1 MKGRGPSLRPL
12 RGLLGTGFTL
22 LEVLIT
28 LIILAIGMLGLANLQ
43 SKIHVT
49 EVESYQRAHAVLL
62 LQDMTD
68 RINANRATQALTLYA
83 GANSL
88 GTDTDEDC
96 NAATLAAVPITNGRR
111 LAATDRCQWS
121 NGLQGASEQRAG
133 ANSGGMIGARGCVEE
148 IQAPDSTTGVCTPGI
163 YRVTVAWQGLHATAA
178 PAAGLACGK
187 DLYGDDRMRRAIS
200 TTISIGVPRCASP

>member
-1 MKGRGPSLRPL
+1 MKGHGPSLRPL

-68 RINANRATQALTLYA
+68 RINVNRATAALTLYA
-83 GANSL
+83 GDNPL

-96 NAATLAAVPITNGRR
+96 APATLAGISVNNGQR

-121 NGLQGASEQRAG
+121 NALLGASEQRGG

-163 YRVTVAWQGLHATAA
+163 YRVTVAWQGLHRTAA
-178 PAAGLACGK
+178 PALDCGTGE
-187 DLYGDDRMRRAIS
+187 YGDDTQRRAIS
-200 TTISIGVPRCASP
+200 TAISIGVPRCASP

>member
-1 MKGRGPSLRPL
+1 MSPR
-12 RGLLGTGFTL
+12 GFTL

-62 LQDMTD
+62 MQDMLD
-68 RINANRATQALTLYA
+68 RINSNRNPAALTLYA
-83 GANSL
+83 GVNEL

-96 NAATLAAVPITNGRR
+96 VDATLDAVSAANGQR

-121 NGLQGASEQRAG
+121 TALLGASEQRAG
-133 ANSGGMIGARGCVEE
+133 GGGSSGGMIGARGCITQ
-148 IQAPDSTTGVCTPGI
+148 IQAPNPAPGVCTPGI
-163 YRVTVAWQGLHATAA
+163 YRVTVAWQGLHKTVS
-178 PAAGLACGK
+178 PGLDCGR
-187 DLYGDDRMRRAIS
+187 DQYGDDDLQRRVIS
-200 TTISIGVPRCASP
+200 TQISIGVPTCPPA